1 MARVRYSIVVPAFN
15 EERRIATTLDCLLQH
30 FEDRASKLEI
40 LVVDDGST
48 DRTSDVVLWYRRKT
62 YRVKLLKIP
71 HAGKGAA
78 VRHGVTHAHGE
89 FVFLCD
95 ADLKDGVAQLSKLE
109 MALMAGADVAIGS
122 RWVGVDAKTI
132 SQPLY
137 RRISSRV
144 FNFCAH
150 GLLGL
155 NFKDT
160 QCGLK
165 AFTRDAAQA
174 LFEHQSIDGW
184 GFDPELLLIAERFGY
199 CVTEV
204 PIDLNHDYATS
215 RFRPFRDGVTTF
227 TELFSIVL
235 RDAVGAYPR
244 AVRASMPTV
253 PSPAGEIAAI
263 AESGQEA
270 A

>member
-1 MARVRYSIVVPAFN
+1 
-15 EERRIATTLDCLLQH
+15 
-30 FEDRASKLEI
+30 LEI

-48 DRTSDVVLWYRRKT
+48 DRTSEVVLWYRRRT
-62 YRVKLLKIP
+62 YRVKLLRIP
-71 HAGKGAA
+71 HSGKGAA

-95 ADLKDGVAQLSKLE
+95 ADLKDGVAQLAKLE
-109 MALMAGADVAIGS
+109 SALLAGADIAIGS
-122 RWVGVDAKTI
+122 RWVESETSVD

-137 RRISSRV
+137 RRLSSRV
-144 FNFCAH
+144 FNTFAH

-155 NFKDT
+155 PFKDT

-165 AFTRDAAQA
+165 AFTREAAQA

-184 GFDPELLLIAERFGY
+184 GFDPELLLIARRFGY
-199 CVTEV
+199 RVAEV
-204 PIDLNHDYATS
+204 PIELRHDYATS
-215 RFRPFRDGVTTF
+215 RFRPLRDGVTTF

-235 RDAVGAYPR
+235 RDAVGVYPR
-244 AVRASMPTV
+244 HVKAPV
-253 PSPAGEIAAI
+253 PITSGELSAI
-263 AESGQEA
+263 TESGQEA